1 MNYHYI
7 DYMIKERQRD
17 ELEACERRRLLNS
30 AAYNQTGLMRMI
42 CNRIADAVNRLRK
55 LCSNKSRPRHPRC
68 SIVSGF
74 VRTRGEAR

>member
-17 ELEACERRRLLNS
+17 ELEACERQRLLNS
-30 AAYNQTGLMRMI
+30 AAYNQTGLIRMI
-42 CNRIADAVNRLRK
+42 CNGIGDAVQRLRK
-55 LCSNKSRPRHPRC
+55 QCSIKNRLLHRRC
-68 SIVSGF
+68 SIDSGL

>member
-17 ELEACERRRLLNS
+17 ELEACERKRLLKS
-30 AAYNQTGLMRMI
+30 TTSNQTGLIRMI
-42 CNRIADAVNRLRK
+42 CNGIVDAVHRLIKQRSIRSW
-55 LCSNKSRPRHPRC
+55 LLHPCYSRVR
-68 SIVSGF
+68 GF

>member
-17 ELEACERRRLLNS
+17 ELEACERKRLLNS
-30 AAYNQTGLMRMI
+30 TASNQTGLIRMI
-42 CNRIADAVNRLRK
+42 CNGIVDAVHRLIKQRSIRSW
-55 LCSNKSRPRHPRC
+55 LLHPCC
-68 SIVSGF
+68 SIVRGF

>member
-17 ELEACERRRLLNS
+17 ELEACERQRLLNS
-30 AAYNQTGLMRMI
+30 AAYNQTGLIRMI
-42 CNRIADAVNRLRK
+42 CNGIVDAVHRLRK
-55 LCSNKSRPRHPRC
+55 QCSIKNQLLHPRC
-68 SIVSGF
+68 YIVRGL